1 MLMHTWGINMKN
13 KKVVKNILLF
23 FGFAI
28 IAIGNILIKELDN
41 LDEVWVYNTVRCI
54 ANRSTTV

>member
-13 KKVVKNILLF
+13 KKVVKNVLLY
-23 FGFAI
+23 FGFVI

-41 LDEVWVYNTVRCI
+41 LDEVWLYNFVKCI
-54 ANRSTTV
+54 ANRTFAI

>member
-1 MLMHTWGINMKN
+1 MKN

-23 FGFAI
+23 FGFVI

-41 LDEVWVYNTVRCI
+41 LDEVWIYNFVKCI
-54 ANRSTTV
+54 ANRTFAI